1 MIRNLLIILFFIST
15 NYSIYSQIAVAD
27 GTPYTQDFNSLI
39 SAGTSQVWT
48 NNSTLQGWYLYNK
61 SNNAIVAYNADAGS
75 GTTGSFISYGTA
87 LNSERSLG
95 GLASGGAY
103 FGSPP
108 AGTVAGWI
116 AVCFN
121 NTTGSTINDAAIA
134 FNGEQWR
141 NNGNVTAQS
150 MVLQYGL
157 GATFTS
163 VSTWVTPGGNF
174 DWTSPIAT
182 ATAAAV
188 DGNVAGLVSGR
199 GGNLTSLNWVN
210 GAILWIRW
218 IENNDVGN
226 DHGLTIDNFSFT
238 PTVIGGCAQP
248 STQAM
253 SFSATNLMQT
263 SMDVSYT
270 RGNGDKVLVIA
281 RSSSAVDASP
291 LSGSSYS
298 ANSIFGSGDEIGI
311 GNFVVYNGILNSVSV
326 SNLNPSTTYHY
337 AIYEYNSIDNCYKAS
352 PLLGNA
358 TTTSAPVAYYRSIA
372 SGDWNTPAN
381 WESSSDNMNWINA
394 ISAPTFLDNSI
405 NVRTGNKLDITST
418 LSLDNLTIDAGGT
431 IEVIGGTLTLN
442 EGTGTDLDIL
452 GTLINS
458 NTTPIVISS
467 GATIVVENGGTYQHN
482 VINPNI
488 PLCTWNTGSNCE
500 ILKFPPSSLNN
511 TLSQAFYNFYWNN
524 TIQTGETNL
533 AGYLNTINGDFK
545 LLSTNSFNL
554 RQIGSAMTL
563 AVGGNFELCAT
574 CKYSF
579 SGASG
584 QGTIDLKGN
593 LVLNGKLTETSGGS
607 GRLVFSKTTGP
618 QAITYGSSAS
628 IDETVNMEINNVNG
642 IDLLSDAFI
651 TGLGTL
657 TFVNGQ
663 VRTNGFTFYISSSVT
678 VAGNNSSRYFCTCD
692 NTGLIPATTGGL
704 IMDVNTGTS
713 ILHPVGPTS
722 SLYMPATLIAS
733 PTSTFGNYIVRVQ
746 PLGSNG
752 VVPVDATKCIQYQWE
767 IEDLDPSTQK
777 DLKLQLQW
785 VVGTEGVNFT
795 PGPSLVIGHWNG
807 TKFNIVNPATY
818 NSGDPSALSTI
829 AFDSF
834 SPFVVASENIA
845 LPVTLTQFNVL
856 KYNNGAMLNWAT
868 TADYNHNRFEI
879 EKSKDGKSFDYLG
892 AVANNNTSSNIK
904 KYSYYDL
911 SPLQG
916 LTYYRLKSIDNNG
929 SYTYSETRTI
939 QFNVKGDLTLV
950 NVNNEVVIRGVESV
964 ATMIVYDFNGKIVY
978 QKNVN
983 NGYSISLNE
992 LPKGA
997 LYFTVNESD
1006 KANTLKV
1013 INL

>member
-1 MIRNLLIILFFIST
+1 MIRNLLIILFFSALGFEG
-15 NYSIYSQIAVAD
+15 YGQLSLPAS
-27 GTPYTQDFNSLI
+27 PYTQNFDGIGSGYPTGWTGRTGAN
-39 SAGTSQVWT
+39 ATNRGTSV
-48 NNSTLQGWYLYNK
+48 
-61 SNNAIVAYNADAGS
+61 
-75 GTTGSFISYGTA
+75 A
-87 LNSERSLG
+87 LN
-95 GLASGGAY
+95 
-103 FGSPP
+103 
-108 AGTVAGWI
+108 T
-116 AVCFN
+116 
-121 NTTGSTINDAAIA
+121 
-134 FNGEQWR
+134 
-141 NNGNVTAQS
+141 
-150 MVLQYGL
+150 
-157 GATFTS
+157 
-163 VSTWVTPGGNF
+163 
-174 DWTSPIAT
+174 T
-182 ATAAAV
+182 ATAWGDTGGSVKNCASS
-188 DGNVAGLVSGR
+188 DGLVSGATTLEQSNSVDR
-199 GGNLTSLNWVN
+199 ALSIRQTGSFGDPGAAFELELTSTA
-210 GAILWIRW
+210 GF
-218 IENNDVGN
+218 E
-226 DHGLTIDNFSFT
+226 NFSLSFQNQMLSVQGRSTIWTIQYSIVADGNVWSTLGTYTDPGSFGST
-238 PTVIGGCAQP
+238 PFSITMPANFSNVANTVYIRVVAFSAATGSGSRDTYGIDDFSLTYTAIAPSCTPP
-248 STQAM
+248 STQAIGL
-253 SFSATNLMQT
+253 ST
-263 SMDVSYT
+263 SLITANSMTVNWT
-270 RGNGDKVLVIA
+270 RGNGNNVIVLA
-281 RSSSAVDASP
+281 RAMTDISVDPQFSNTYGASSIYGTGDPIGSA
-291 LSGSSYS
+291 
-298 ANSIFGSGDEIGI
+298 
-311 GNFVVYNGILNSVSV
+311 FVVYSGSGTSVNVTNLAGNTLYYFKVYEFFNSGPCYLTPGAGTFAST
-326 SNLNPSTTYHY
+326 LAPPS
-337 AIYEYNSIDNCYKAS
+337 
-352 PLLGNA
+352 LF
-358 TTTSAPVAYYRSIA
+358 YRSIS
-372 SGDWNTPAN
+372 SGAWESAAN
-381 WESSSDNMNWINA
+381 WESSSDNMMWMAASN
-394 ISAPTFLDNSI
+394 APTSLDNSV
-405 NVRTGNKLDITST
+405 NVRSGNKMDINST
-418 LSLDNLTIDAGGT
+418 LSLDNLTIDVGGT
-431 IEVIGGTLTLN
+431 IEIIGGALTIN
-442 EGTGTDLDIL
+442 NGTGTDADIL

-467 GATIVVENGGTYQHN
+467 GATIVVENGGKYQHN

-488 PLCTWNTGSNCE
+488 PLCTWNTGSTCE
-500 ILKFPPSSLNN
+500 ILKFPATSLNI
-511 TLSQAFYNFYWNN
+511 TLSQTFYNFYWNN
-524 TIQTGETNL
+524 TAQTGETNL
-533 AGYLNTINGDFK
+533 AGFLTTINGDFK
-545 LLSTNSFNL
+545 VLSTNGKGL

-563 AVGGNFELCAT
+563 AVGGNMEICAT
-574 CKYSF
+574 CTYNF

-584 QGTIDLKGN
+584 QGTVDLKGN
-593 LVLNGKLTETSGGS
+593 LLLNGIFTELGTGS
-607 GRLVFSKTTGP
+607 GRLIFSKTTGP
-618 QAITYGSSAS
+618 QTITFGPLAS
-628 IDETVNMEINNVNG
+628 VNNIVNMEVNNVNG

-651 TGLGTL
+651 TGSGTL

-722 SLYMPATLIAS
+722 TLYMPATLIAS
-733 PTSTFGNYIVRVQ
+733 PTSAFGNYIVRVQ